1 MELLTEILF
10 FATLFISIVAT
21 ISVLFKLKKK
31 TKFFKRAEGF
41 LIDASKYGL
50 ILLLVLI
57 NIHRENIIL
66 AIVFGI
72 VGVGFSVYQ
81 KIKSK
86 IQ

>member
-41 LIDASKYGL
+41 LIDASKY
-50 ILLLVLI
+50 
-57 NIHRENIIL
+57 
-66 AIVFGI
+66 
-72 VGVGFSVYQ
+72 
-81 KIKSK
+81 
-86 IQ
+86 